1 MKGRQGDYV
10 NSILTPKT
18 VNYRK
23 DVVVMQRRVDDALVH
38 QTNILRNTVDRRKR
52 LEYDPLSFTIE
63 SMIHE
68 MVRSTSK
75 NVKVPV
81 IL

>member
-1 MKGRQGDYV
+1 
-10 NSILTPKT
+10 
-18 VNYRK
+18 
-23 DVVVMQRRVDDALVH
+23 MQRRVDNALVRH
-38 QTNILRNTVDRRKR
+38 TKILRNTVDCRKR

-75 NVKVPV
+75 NVKVLV

>member
-1 MKGRQGDYV
+1 MKRRQGGYV

-23 DVVVMQRRVDDALVH
+23 DVIVMQRRVDDALVRH
-38 QTNILRNTVDRRKR
+38 TKILRNTVDCRKR

-75 NVKVPV
+75 NVKVLV

>member
-1 MKGRQGDYV
+1 
-10 NSILTPKT
+10 
-18 VNYRK
+18 
-23 DVVVMQRRVDDALVH
+23 MQRRVDNALVH
-38 QTNILRNTVDRRKR
+38 HTKILRNTVDCRKR
-52 LEYDPLSFTIE
+52 LEYDSLSFTIE